1 MPGSFPIDNSRPTY
15 KEGENESLFVLI
27 TSLCSYNI
35 RISRK
40 FAISETRGCKEVS
53 LSIEL
58 SFSHIQQ
65 RFVPRLAIVSALI
78 SLGVL
83 AVITITLSMRTVSSN
98 ELYEKGAQKLAL
110 GLKGSDI
117 RLLQVSIAAQYFFC
131 DQK

>member
-1 MPGSFPIDNSRPTY
+1 MQRRRKRKLICFDNVSVQLQHTD
-15 KEGENESLFVLI
+15 I
-27 TSLCSYNI
+27 
-35 RISRK
+35 
-40 FAISETRGCKEVS
+40 KEVCNLRNEGLQRS
-53 LSIEL
+53 KFYQSEL
-58 SFSHIQQ
+58 SCSHIQQ